1 MQESTSSY
9 HPPPLHS
16 RSFFLV
22 LVFRSLY
29 KCISTST
36 PAFSRVTGHL
46 QKRLPDFLS
55 IRGFKIIF
63 HIYNDDLVLVVILMA
78 FVYLSYLQFCIGRLA
93 FVEWRKIAWD
103 VFILFCLVALF
114 FNSSFFPSWAIIS
127 FSSSL
132 V

>member
-1 MQESTSSY
+1 MQALAINQVETNAGKRFLLSPTPSS
-9 HPPPLHS
+9 LAL
-16 RSFFLV
+16 FFLL

-63 HIYNDDLVLVVILMA
+63 HIYNDDLVLVFILMA
-78 FVYLSYLQFCIGRLA
+78 FVYLSYLQFCIARLA
-93 FVEWRKIAWD
+93 FVEWMKIT
-103 VFILFCLVALF
+103 
-114 FNSSFFPSWAIIS
+114 
-127 FSSSL
+127 
-132 V
+132 